1 MQMSDRTKAFLEKM
15 MTFGQDPREN
25 LGDLETGF
33 RHSNYYHKYFQGY
46 TEIRSVK
53 PNGKIGIERRYT
65 APWIQHQ
72 LDTKQ
77 WVLTKVSYV
86 LGVLASTILFLL
98 ALVQR
103 IPSNTAAIVAAP
115 GMLTV
120 ILVLLMWMSVC
131 AYVTA
136 PRKMTRW
143 QYQSGKKKVELFTR
157 LTSVGILLTAAMK
170 VVYLCVWA
178 SSFWG
183 AEIPGL
189 LELLASVIP
198 LVLMYLREHKMEY
211 QEIEND
217 TLVTEEE
224 RYQIW

>member
-15 MTFGQDPREN
+15 MTFGQDPRTE

-33 RHSNYYHKYFQGY
+33 RHSNYYHKFFQGY
-46 TEIRSVK
+46 TEIRTVK

-65 APWIQHQ
+65 APWLQHQ

-77 WVLTKVSYV
+77 WVLTKAAYV
-86 LGVLASTILFLL
+86 LGVLISTILFLL

-103 IPSNTAAIVAAP
+103 VPTNTAGIVAAP

-131 AYVTA
+131 TYVTA

-143 QYQSGKKKVELFTR
+143 QYQSGKKKIELFTR
-157 LTSVGILLTAAMK
+157 LTAGGILLTAVMK
-170 VVYLCVWA
+170 VVYLCGWA
-178 SSFWG
+178 RSSWG

-189 LELLASVIP
+189 LALVASAIP
-198 LVLMYLREHKMEY
+198 LVLMYLKEYKMQY
-211 QEIEND
+211 QEIENN

>member
-1 MQMSDRTKAFLEKM
+1 MQLSDRTKAFLEKM
-15 MTFGQDPREN
+15 MTFGQDPRTE

-46 TEIRSVK
+46 TEIRTVRK
-53 PNGKIGIERRYT
+53 NGSIHIERRYT
-65 APWIQHQ
+65 APWLQHQ

-77 WVLTKVSYV
+77 WVLTKAAYV
-86 LGVLASTILFLL
+86 LGVLLSTVLFLV
-98 ALVQR
+98 AMVQR
-103 IPSNTAAIVAAP
+103 VPSNIASIVAAP
-115 GMLTV
+115 GMLTAM
-120 ILVLLMWMSVC
+120 LVLLMWMSVC

-157 LTSVGILLTAAMK
+157 LTTVGILLTAVMK
-170 VVYLCVWA
+170 VIYLCVWA
-178 SSFWG
+178 RPFWG
-183 AEIPGL
+183 EEIPGL
-189 LELLASVIP
+189 LALVASAIP
-198 LVLMYLREHKMEY
+198 LALMYLKEHNMQY
-211 QEIEND
+211 QEIENE

>member
-15 MTFGQDPREN
+15 MTFGQDPRTE

-46 TEIRSVK
+46 TEIRTVK
-53 PNGKIGIERRYT
+53 PNGTIGIERRYT
-65 APWIQHQ
+65 APWLQHQ
-72 LDTKQ
+72 LDTRQ
-77 WVLTKVSYV
+77 WVLTKAAYV
-86 LGVLASTILFLL
+86 LGVLISTILFLL

-103 IPSNTAAIVAAP
+103 VPTNTAAIVAAP

-120 ILVLLMWMSVC
+120 IPVLLMWMYVC

-143 QYQSGKKKVELFTR
+143 QYQSGKKKIELYTR
-157 LTSVGILLTAAMK
+157 MTTAGILLTAVMK
-170 VVYLCVWA
+170 VVYLCGWV
-178 SSFWG
+178 SSSWG

-189 LELLASVIP
+189 LVLVASAIP
-198 LVLMYLREHKMEY
+198 LVLIYLKERKMQY
-211 QEIEND
+211 QEIENK

>member
-15 MTFGQDPREN
+15 MTFGQDPREE

-46 TEIRSVK
+46 NEIRTVK
-53 PNGKIGIERRYT
+53 RNGTIGIERRYT
-65 APWIQHQ
+65 APWLQHQ
-72 LDTKQ
+72 LDTKN
-77 WVLTKVSYV
+77 WVLTKAAYV
-86 LGVLASTILFLL
+86 LGVLLSTILFLL

-103 IPSNTAAIVAAP
+103 IPSNTAGIVAAP
-115 GMLTV
+115 GMVTV
-120 ILVLLMWMSVC
+120 VLVLLMWMSVC

-143 QYQSGKKKVELFTR
+143 QYQSGKKKIELFTR
-157 LTSVGILLTAAMK
+157 LTAAGILLTAVMK
-170 VVYLCVWA
+170 VVYLCIG
-178 SSFWG
+178 SSTSWG
-183 AEIPGL
+183 AELPSL
-189 LELLASVIP
+189 LALLASAAP
-198 LVLMYLREHKMEY
+198 LVLMYLKEYKMQY
-211 QEIEND
+211 QEIENN